1 MGQTR
6 CQLGGSHQE
15 RLRGMSWLVAPVR
28 SFLNPERHPWV
39 RTWPDPT
46 AETGRDLGVLLRR
59 WGQGPG
65 PFSMAPSLSRSQQL
79 RAGSWGG
86 QAEE

>member
-28 SFLNPERHPWV
+28 SFLNPARHPWV

-46 AETGRDLGVLLRR
+46 AETGRDLGVFIAALGTRARTILN
-59 WGQGPG
+59 GPIPEQEPAAQSWELG
-65 PFSMAPSLSRSQQL
+65 RPS
-79 RAGSWGG
+79 
-86 QAEE
+86 